1 MLPGTETKGIFR
13 IPGSAKVINEIYD
26 YYCPSTQDEADKID
40 TTVSSPNLPTHF
52 KASVHDVASTFKRFL
67 AGLPGGILGSLS
79 LFDALVAIHSQLQ
92 SDPEFTR
99 TKQSKLRARLIA
111 LAIGTLKSQYRRE
124 LICAVF
130 GLLSLIGR
138 TAERAQREDEWGRPL
153 PTSELM
159 GYNALGVVFGPLLVG
174 DMLDSYSMRLA
185 HPDSGLV
192 LLPLSPPK
200 GRRERRRSRATEDP
214 DPTASE
220 VDKIEVANHIAEMVI
235 THWREVVRHIKNLE
249 ASRRHGEDLA
259 TDQSR
264 RSTNV
269 LRPSASETFANRQ
282 QSQGW
287 GQNRSRSVNIDT
299 TGSPMPQAQSFK
311 QPKYPEFV
319 RGLSHVLS
327 HPDPYGVQ
335 QTTERDHEPLVV
347 KRKRP
352 STSHLTPN
360 NRLAGKTSHPVLS
373 PTVEESPVRKA
384 SNPLSPTAEEP
395 AAVGS
400 QVYHD
405 PAHRGSIHHTPTR
418 QRSVE
423 GGQIIHSPVPRSP
436 VHRSPILRSSSHD
449 LMGLE
454 QSLPLVEFAA
464 AMREPRGSH
473 PGSIHISD
481 RKRSTGSRTPRG
493 SHNRGRGRGSSSR
506 NAAAGVSGS
515 GSRDRSSSPS
525 TPVDATPSKWKEGYS
540 HPGESHGA
548 SSPSK
553 SVMSTIQGHRNSVPL
568 QTPTQSTSVGNN
580 NNNIGRTRSDI
591 SFDSGYFP
599 DNEQGTFPHPVQHAE
614 DGRKDK
620 DAGLQTPAILGA
632 FPESSTPYR
641 RALEGSLVETEKGA
655 MHEVSNDLT
664 RQPSQ
669 AAVSSTGAEN
679 RPSGEQVRDAPPT
692 ETQQVPGSFPRQS
705 SWLSRISSSRSATE
719 RHPSGPASPVVAE
732 EAPAID
738 DTSRQVSASTPNV
751 TGNTESDTKGNT
763 PSVSGPFSGVK
774 AMAAMFETVWNDPS
788 TLRAPSRLLHP
799 LKGSRSMGNAST
811 PFIPNET
818 PRNRSTVGRSSS
830 VASRVSGYERP
841 GSIKAH
847 DEDIQPK
854 SRLSPSRQSQTLSLR
869 TNRKLARSSSA
880 RTISISE
887 TGLRPVSKPATPQP
901 TTTAPDLTHEA
912 DRPRPLS
919 KPSTPQPSI
928 TVPDVAHEVDP
939 EVAYHQRMRML
950 TPGRM
955 TPGIEQPPI
964 ARHLSHRIP
973 GRSATPS
980 SLDNDSPLE
989 LDQTP
994 AQTPLPTPGGT
1005 AALHAQVRHL
1015 QRQLA
1020 AKTEEAVQLRRQIE
1034 AMEGGNGVG
1043 TVSERL
1049 RASEREARMWK
1060 DRALTAER
1068 RVAVFEKFLGRV
1080 RQLRES
1086 EKEKGRELYGGEV
1099 NDVLVGLES
1108 EVGGDGQRSSER
1120 TEDGAIFDERIRK
1133 RLMAMDGASEEEL
1146 DVYDEDE
1153 EANCLREMARET
1165 ELEGAFST
1173 SLLAAAR
1180 EVLEYEDMRTWLNG
1194 TS

>member
-1 MLPGTETKGIFR
+1 
-13 IPGSAKVINEIYD
+13 
-26 YYCPSTQDEADKID
+26 
-40 TTVSSPNLPTHF
+40 VSSPNLPTHF

-79 LFDALVAIHSQLQ
+79 LFDSLVAIHSQLQ

-99 TKQSKLRARLIA
+99 IKQSKLRARLIA

-138 TAERAQREDEWGRPL
+138 TAEKAPREDERGRPL

-159 GYNALGVVFGPLLVG
+159 GYNALGVAFGPLLVG
-174 DMLDSYSMRLA
+174 DMLESYTMRLA

-200 GRRERRRSRATEDP
+200 GRRERRRSRATSDP

-249 ASRRHGEDLA
+249 ASRRHGEDLM

-269 LRPSASETFANRQ
+269 LRPSASEIFVNRQ

-287 GQNRSRSVNIDT
+287 GQKRSRSVNIDP
-299 TGSPMPQAQSFK
+299 TGSPMPRGQSFK
-311 QPKYPEFV
+311 QPKHPEFV
-319 RGLSHVLS
+319 RELSHVLS

-352 STSHLTPN
+352 STSLLTPN

-384 SNPLSPTAEEP
+384 SKPLSTTAEEP
-395 AAVGS
+395 PTVGG
-400 QVYHD
+400 QVHND
-405 PAHRGSIHHTPTR
+405 PDHRGSVRHTPTR

-423 GGQIIHSPVPRSP
+423 GSQIIHSPVPRSP
-436 VHRSPILRSSSHD
+436 VHRSPILRISSRD
-449 LMGLE
+449 LIRPE
-454 QSLPLVEFAA
+454 QSLPLVGFAA

-473 PGSIHISD
+473 PGSVHIFD
-481 RKRSTGSRTPRG
+481 RKRSGGMRTPRG
-493 SHNRGRGRGSSSR
+493 SHRRGWGRGRCSR
-506 NAAAGVSGS
+506 NAAGVSGS
-515 GSRDRSSSPS
+515 SSRDRSSSPS
-525 TPVDATPSKWKEGYS
+525 TPVDATPSKWNEGYS
-540 HPGESHGA
+540 HPGGTHGA
-548 SSPSK
+548 SSPSQ
-553 SVMSTIQGHRNSVPL
+553 SVKPHQNSVPL
-568 QTPTQSTSVGNN
+568 QNPTQSTSVGSN
-580 NNNIGRTRSDI
+580 NNNIGRNQSDI
-591 SFDSGYFP
+591 SVDSGYFP
-599 DNEQGTFPHPVQHAE
+599 DNEQVVLPHQVQHAE
-614 DGRKDK
+614 EGRKDK
-620 DAGLQTPAILGA
+620 DAGLQTPAISGA
-632 FPESSTPYR
+632 FPESSTPSR
-641 RALEGSLVETEKGA
+641 KALEGSLGETEKGA

-679 RPSGEQVRDAPPT
+679 WPSGEQVREAPPT
-692 ETQQVPGSFPRQS
+692 ETQHVPGSFPRQS
-705 SWLSRISSSRSATE
+705 SWLSRISSSRSRSAT
-719 RHPSGPASPVVAE
+719 HQPSGPASPVVAE
-732 EAPAID
+732 EGPAID
-738 DTSRQVSASTPNV
+738 DTPAQVPASTPNV
-751 TGNTESDTKGNT
+751 ASNTESDTKGRAA
-763 PSVSGPFSGVK
+763 SASGPLSGVK

-788 TLRAPSRLLHP
+788 TLRAPSQLLHP
-799 LKGSRSMGNAST
+799 LKGSKSMGNTSAT
-811 PFIPNET
+811 VNPNET
-818 PRNRSTVGRSSS
+818 PRNQSTVGRSSS

-841 GSIKAH
+841 GSIRAH
-847 DEDIQPK
+847 DDVDQPK
-854 SRLSPSRQSQTLSLR
+854 GGVSSSKQSRTVGLR
-869 TNRKLARSSSA
+869 INRKLARSSSA

-887 TGLRPVSKPATPQP
+887 TGLRPVSIPATPQAS
-901 TTTAPDLTHEA
+901 TTPPDLTHEA

-919 KPSTPQPSI
+919 TPATPQPTI
-928 TVPDVAHEVDP
+928 TVPDVTHEADP
-939 EVAYHQRMRML
+939 EVAYHQSMRML
-950 TPGRM
+950 TPGRI

-973 GRSATPS
+973 HRSAS
-980 SLDNDSPLE
+980 SLDND
-989 LDQTP
+989 TP
-994 AQTPLPTPGGT
+994 PEGTSAQTPLPTPGGT

-1020 AKTEEAVQLRRQIE
+1020 AKTEESIQLRRQIE

-1049 RASEREARMWK
+1049 RAAERESRIWK

-1080 RQLRES
+1080 RQLRER
-1086 EKEKGRELYGGEV
+1086 EKEKGRELYGGQV
-1099 NDVLVGLES
+1099 NEVLVGLES

-1120 TEDGAIFDERIRK
+1120 TEDGAVFDERVRK
-1133 RLMAMDGASEEEL
+1133 RLMDMDGASEEL

-1153 EANCLREMARET
+1153 EAEVFREMSGS
-1165 ELEGAFST
+1165 ELEGEFSS
-1173 SLLAAAR
+1173 SLVVAAR

-1194 TS
+1194 TC